1 MNSVTPKSLADNANF
16 QNVVEPFLEQ
26 PGLPFAE
33 ILSAKDIQHASRN
46 ETPCSPPTRSSQPGE
61 KNLKSVID
69 ADFPGG

>member
-33 ILSAKDIQHASRN
+33 ILAAKDMQHAFAER
-46 ETPCSPPTRSSQPGE
+46 
-61 KNLKSVID
+61 D
-69 ADFPGG
+69 ALFATDAVFSTGRKKLEIRH